1 MRDPTGTQAN
11 ICSDPMPPPF
21 VVVRTRLE
29 RALARRDLA
38 AIRAAARD
46 APGIVTLADAIDVLL
61 LMIELDDPAF
71 EASAIRWITRFANEC
86 PGTTLGELHAAL
98 EALNALPAP
107 DAHATLAALLKRH
120 GIDRTARR

>member
-1 MRDPTGTQAN
+1 MRDPTGTEAN

-29 RALARRDLA
+29 RALARRDMA
-38 AIRAAARD
+38 AVRAAAGD
-46 APGIVTLADAIDVLL
+46 FPGIVTLADAIEVLL

-86 PGTTLGELHAAL
+86 PGTTLAELHAAL
-98 EALNALPAP
+98 EALDALPAP
-107 DAHATLAALLKRH
+107 DAHATLLALLKRH
-120 GIDRTARR
+120 GID